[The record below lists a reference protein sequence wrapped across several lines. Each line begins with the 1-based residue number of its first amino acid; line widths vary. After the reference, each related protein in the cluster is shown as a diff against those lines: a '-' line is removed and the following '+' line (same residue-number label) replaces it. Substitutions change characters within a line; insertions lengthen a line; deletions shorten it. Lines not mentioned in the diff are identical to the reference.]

1 MTAIKVFR
9 VTGEI
14 RKPQQFEPMTF
25 SKEIAAAKREHAL
38 ERIYAE
44 MGSRH
49 RAKRHQIV
57 IIDVEELEEAGK
69 ATRVEGDER

>member
-1 MTAIKVFR
+1 MSEVKIFR

-14 RKPQQFEPMTF
+14 RKPLQFEPMKF
-25 SKEIAAAKREHAL
+25 RKEIKAAKREHAE

-49 RAKRHQIV
+49 RAKRNQIV
-57 IIDVEELEEAGK
+57 ILKVEELEAGEAS
-69 ATRVEGDER
+69 REEGAER

>member
-1 MTAIKVFR
+1 LSEVKIFR

-14 RKPQQFEPMTF
+14 RKPLQFEPMGF
-25 SKEIAAAKREHAL
+25 RKEIAAAKREHAV

-49 RAKRHQIV
+49 RAKRNQIV
-57 IIDVEELEEAGK
+57 ILDVEELEEGEAS
-69 ATRVEGDER
+69 REERAES

>member
-1 MTAIKVFR
+1 MSDVKIFR

-14 RKPQQFEPMTF
+14 RKPQQFEPMRF
-25 SKEIAAAKREHAL
+25 SKEIAAAKREHAV

-49 RAKRHQIV
+49 RAKRNQVV
-57 IIDVEELEEAGK
+57 ILQVDEVEEGETSEGEE
-69 ATRVEGDER
+69 TER

>member
-1 MTAIKVFR
+1 MSEVKIFR

-14 RKPQQFEPMTF
+14 RKPQQFEPMRF
-25 SKEIAAAKREHAL
+25 SKEIAAAKREHAV

-49 RAKRHQIV
+49 RAKRNQVV
-57 IIDVEELEEAGK
+57 ILKVDELEKGEAS
-69 ATRVEGDER
+69 EGEGTER

>member
-1 MTAIKVFR
+1 MREVKIYR

-14 RKPQQFEPMTF
+14 HKPLLFEPMRF
-25 SKEIAAAKREHAL
+25 RKEVAATKREHAL

-49 RAKRHQIV
+49 RAKRHQIK
-57 IIDVEELEEAGK
+57 ILKVEELEEGAK
-69 ATRVEGDER
+69 ATGEEGPEL

>member
-1 MTAIKVFR
+1 MSEVKIYR

-14 RKPQQFEPMTF
+14 HKPRQFEPMKF
-25 SKEIAAAKREHAL
+25 SKEIAAAKKEHAI

-49 RAKRHQIV
+49 RAKRNQVV
-57 IIDVEELEEAGK
+57 ILKVDELEKDEASGEG
-69 ATRVEGDER
+69 ATEG

>member
-1 MTAIKVFR
+1 LSEIKIFR

-14 RKPQQFEPMTF
+14 RKPQQFEPMRF
-25 SKEIAAAKREHAL
+25 RKEIAAAKREHAV

-49 RAKRHQIV
+49 RAKRHQIR
-57 IIDVEELEEAGK
+57 ILKVEELEGGEAS
-69 ATRVEGDER
+69 REEGAER

>member
-1 MTAIKVFR
+1 MDQVKIFKIV
-9 VTGEI
+9 GEI

-25 SKEIAAAKREHAL
+25 KKEVLAAKKEHAI

-49 RAKRHQIV
+49 RAKRHQI
-57 IIDVEELEEAGK
+57 IISEVEELEES
-69 ATRVEGDER
+69 EG

>member
-1 MTAIKVFR
+1 MREVKIYR

-14 RKPQQFEPMTF
+14 QKPLLFEPMRF
-25 SKEIAAAKREHAL
+25 RREIAAIKREHAL

-49 RAKRHQIV
+49 RAKRHQIK
-57 IIDVEELEEAGK
+57 ILKVEELKEGAEATGEEGP
-69 ATRVEGDER
+69 EL

>member
-1 MTAIKVFR
+1 MSEAKIFR
-9 VTGEI
+9 ITGEI
-14 RKPQQFEPMTF
+14 RKPQQFEPMRF
-25 SKEIAAAKREHAL
+25 RKEIAAAKREHAV

-57 IIDVEELEEAGK
+57 IIEVEELEEDAE
-69 ATRVEGDER
+69 ASMEEGAER

>member
-1 MTAIKVFR
+1 MSEVKIYR

-14 RKPQQFEPMTF
+14 RKPQQFEPMRF
-25 SKEIAAAKREHAL
+25 SKEIAAAKREHAV

-49 RAKRHQIV
+49 RAKRNQVV
-57 IIDVEELEEAGK
+57 ILKVDELEKGEAS
-69 ATRVEGDER
+69 EGEGTER

>member
-1 MTAIKVFR
+1 MSEVKIFR

-14 RKPQQFEPMTF
+14 HKPLQFEPMRF
-25 SKEIAAAKREHAL
+25 RKEIAAAKREHAV

-49 RAKRHQIV
+49 RAKRYQIR
-57 IIDVEELEEAGK
+57 ILEVEELEEGEEASGK
-69 ATRVEGDER
+69 EGAER

>member
-1 MTAIKVFR
+1 MSEVKIFR

-14 RKPQQFEPMTF
+14 RKPQQFEPMRF
-25 SKEIAAAKREHAL
+25 SKEIAAAKREHAV

-49 RAKRHQIV
+49 RAKRNQVV
-57 IIDVEELEEAGK
+57 ILKVDEIEKGETSEGEE
-69 ATRVEGDER
+69 TER

>member
-1 MTAIKVFR
+1 LSEVRIYR

-14 RKPQQFEPMTF
+14 HKSRLFEPMRF
-25 SKEIAAAKREHAL
+25 SKEVAATKREHAV

-49 RAKRHQIV
+49 RAKRREIKV
-57 IIDVEELEEAGK
+57 LKVEELEEGAEAPGE
-69 ATRVEGDER
+69 EGAER

>member
-1 MTAIKVFR
+1 LSEVKVYR

-14 RKPQQFEPMTF
+14 RKPWFFEPMRF
-25 SKEIAAAKREHAL
+25 KKEIAAAKKEHAV

-49 RAKRHQIV
+49 RAKRHQIK
-57 IIDVEELEEAGK
+57 ILGVEELEESAEP
-69 ATRVEGDER
+69 AEEGAER

>member
-1 MTAIKVFR
+1 MSEVKTFR

-14 RKPQQFEPMTF
+14 NKQKFFIPMVF
-25 SKEIAAAKREHAL
+25 SKEIRAAKMEHAI

-49 RAKRHQIV
+49 RAKRNQIT
-57 IIDVEELEEAGK
+57 IIRVEEVQPEKAG
-69 ATRVEGDER
+69 